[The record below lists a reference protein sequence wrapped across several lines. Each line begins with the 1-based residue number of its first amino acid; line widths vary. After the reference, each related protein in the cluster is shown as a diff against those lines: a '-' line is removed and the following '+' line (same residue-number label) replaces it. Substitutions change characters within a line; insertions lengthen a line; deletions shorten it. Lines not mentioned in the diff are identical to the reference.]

1 MENYFDKMN
10 RIYKRL
16 MDDESKFL
24 FGARID
30 YIFNRDEWDYQNKM
44 LRLNKKFSVVGDKI
58 ISDPSH
64 KGIILFGC
72 GRDGLAAKK
81 FLEYNDRKV
90 DLFCDNSTDKIGCEV
105 DNVKVISV
113 EEVVQHYRDY
123 LVIISS
129 RWYSQEMVQQLREMN
144 FPEEHIYIPGPP
156 IPYLHGGTGNQYF
169 DVFEKN
175 ENEIFVDGGGYN
187 GLTARSFVNWAGG
200 EYKKIYIFEPLA
212 EMRGEIEKN
221 LQGIDNVLYFDKGLW
236 NCEEELRFVE
246 DKTSSTIYN
255 GGGTVIK
262 TISLDSAVLPED
274 KITFI
279 KLDIEGAELQALQG
293 SANIIRR
300 DRPKMAISIYH
311 KPMDVIDLADY
322 ILSLVPD
329 YQFYIRHYT
338 STIYE
343 TILYAV

>member
-1 MENYFDKMN
+1 
-10 RIYKRL
+10 
-16 MDDESKFL
+16 
-24 FGARID
+24 
-30 YIFNRDEWDYQNKM
+30 
-44 LRLNKKFSVVGDKI
+44 
-58 ISDPSH
+58 
-64 KGIILFGC
+64 
-72 GRDGLAAKK
+72 
-81 FLEYNDRKV
+81 
-90 DLFCDNSTDKIGCEV
+90 
-105 DNVKVISV
+105 
-113 EEVVQHYRDY
+113 
-123 LVIISS
+123 
-129 RWYSQEMVQQLREMN
+129 
-144 FPEEHIYIPGPP
+144 
-156 IPYLHGGTGNQYF
+156 
-169 DVFEKN
+169 
-175 ENEIFVDGGGYN
+175 
-187 GLTARSFVNWAGG
+187 
-200 EYKKIYIFEPLA
+200 
-212 EMRGEIEKN
+212 MRGEIEKN